1 MIKFEKKSLSDR
13 DKELFLGQLLTWGS
27 LIAGIAVIII
37 LA

>member
-13 DKELFLGQLLTWGS
+13 DKELFFGHLLTWGS
-27 LIAGIAVIII
+27 LIAGIAFVIV

>member
-13 DKELFLGQLLTWGS
+13 DKELFVGQLLTWGS